1 MKVKTG
7 LTTAPTFFVGMQL
20 PKLSR
25 EARRQLAT
33 SVAPPEALA
42 LAAKAAAIAKRS
54 AEQNQETDVNEWQAK
69 GIMGKFD

>member
-1 MKVKTG
+1 MKVKRG
-7 LTTAPTFFVGMQL
+7 FTTTPSFFVGMKL

-54 AEQNQETDVNEWQAK
+54 AEQNQETE
-69 GIMGKFD
+69 